1 MVSLLLVATKIMVEG
16 CPLDSRETIPTTGG
30 SWDGRDHQSHIC
42 CTTHVPQP
50 LRDERA
56 IMRIAAA
63 IFLILGLGLHVRC
76 EENNRDEDNGVGMLE
91 CMFEDNAGYC
101 LRTSLARDLDRIE
114 LEVTGKKNEP
124 PVSAVVEQAGSII
137 AEIVDDLRETGG
149 KGIIEEDNAQDDKKE
164 TARGKKGDKKKKKY
178 IQKFMGMAMM
188 IKAKLSLLLQLIS
201 THMQFKFFA
210 IAILSLILNATRF
223 WLEIKRNQPSKVI
236 YYEHA
241 QHQHHY
247 DHDDHDH
254 GYWGRSSNETPQDI
268 AYHAHAPK

>member
-1 MVSLLLVATKIMVEG
+1 MNLHRDKCDVTKRNAYI
-16 CPLDSRETIPTTGG
+16 S
-30 SWDGRDHQSHIC
+30 
-42 CTTHVPQP
+42 
-50 LRDERA
+50 
-56 IMRIAAA
+56 
-63 IFLILGLGLHVRC
+63 FL
-76 EENNRDEDNGVGMLE
+76 
-91 CMFEDNAGYC
+91 
-101 LRTSLARDLDRIE
+101 
-114 LEVTGKKNEP
+114 
-124 PVSAVVEQAGSII
+124 
-137 AEIVDDLRETGG
+137 
-149 KGIIEEDNAQDDKKE
+149 E
-164 TARGKKGDKKKKKY
+164 TARKKGGKKKKKY
-178 IQKFMGMAMM
+178 IQKFMGVAMM

-210 IAILSLILNATRF
+210 IAIISLILNATRF